1 VLAETVTTTTAPP
14 CANEIELDPVGESA
28 SAGTSATAA
37 GTSTTAAASSLA
49 TRAAEWLDTGR
60 GRRLICVTVALQL
73 AVVAGFALVYRPLD
87 LQVYLWGGRAVT
99 EGVRLY
105 LAQSHAN
112 WFTYPPF
119 AAALFTPLAALPS
132 VVVGTVWELA
142 SVAAFAWACVLTV
155 RLAGYR
161 PNVALV
167 LAMVAGGLLLEPI
180 YHTLYLGQVN
190 LFLLA
195 LVLADIWRAARGRHC
210 GIGIGIATAIKLTPG
225 IFIVLLLLTRRTKDA
240 ATAAVTFACC
250 SLIGFIVD
258 PAASLLYW
266 RHVFYD
272 TARVSAAYISNQSP
286 YAAEVRILGGASH
299 VGVWYDLVPV
309 VIGGIGLVVAAVLAR
324 RGDWLGA
331 AAVTGIAGL
340 MVSPISWTHHWVWV
354 LPALVML
361 CRGGRG
367 SRIAAGC
374 GYLLFALAP
383 MWWTPHSGG
392 GGDYGSHGLVTLIA
406 NCFLVA
412 GLAFLGYVTVSTW
425 RTRQHGGRRRQA
437 TSSGCSSTVSSRL
450 KAPFHRSRAAISSSH
465 VIGPSRS
472 SSSVWPAGRCS
483 SSTERLWLRLVNGST
498 PPSSVQATGPSV
510 STSRKTADVVIRR
523 AGSSSSTKV

>member
-1 VLAETVTTTTAPP
+1 MPVQAETVTTTTAPP
-14 CANEIELDPVGESA
+14 YGANEIELDPVGA
-28 SAGTSATAA
+28 SSSPATSATTAATAISATTAA
-37 GTSTTAAASSLA
+37 GSSALRAAGNAANAARIAGAATATRATTTAAAATSLA
-49 TRAAEWLDTGR
+49 RRAASWLETER
-60 GRRLICVTVALQL
+60 ARRLMYVTVALQL
-73 AVVAGFALVYRPLD
+73 AVVAVFGLVYRPFD
-87 LQVYLWGGRAVT
+87 LQIYLWGGRAVT

-105 LAQSHAN
+105 LAQSHGN
-112 WFTYPPF
+112 LFTYPPF
-119 AAALFTPLAALPS
+119 AAALFTPLTALPT
-132 VVVGTVWELA
+132 VVVGVVWELA
-142 SVAAFAWACVLTV
+142 TVGAFAWACVLTA

-161 PNVALV
+161 PNVTVV

-190 LFLLA
+190 VFLLA
-195 LVLADIWRAARGRHC
+195 LVLADIWRAARGCHS

-240 ATAAVTFACC
+240 LTAAVTFAGCT
-250 SLIGFIVD
+250 LIGFAVD
-258 PAASLLYW
+258 PSASRLYW
-266 RHVFYD
+266 QHVFYD

-309 VIGGIGLVVAAVLAR
+309 IIGGIGLVVATVLAR

-354 LPALVML
+354 VPALVVL
-361 CRGGRG
+361 WRGGRR
-367 SRIAAGC
+367 SRIAAAC
-374 GYLLFALAP
+374 GYLLFVLAP

-412 GLAFLGYVTVSTW
+412 GLAFLGYMVVCTW
-425 RTRQHGGRRRQA
+425 RTRQP
-437 TSSGCSSTVSSRL
+437 VSSRAGAAGL
-450 KAPFHRSRAAISSSH
+450 SVVPATVREEPGDDRVRELSRVAS
-465 VIGPSRS
+465 
-472 SSSVWPAGRCS
+472 
-483 SSTERLWLRLVNGST
+483 
-498 PPSSVQATGPSV
+498 
-510 STSRKTADVVIRR
+510 
-523 AGSSSSTKV
+523 